1 MSCFRRY
8 WSWIDGDN
16 DDGDDD
22 DGEYDVDG
30 EEYDQ
35 SQYKEITSKQC
46 SSIAV
51 IKFLHQHIE
60 YSIYIYH
67 THDSASACRCSQHD
81 HDPHLCWSDHILPT
95 RTLCRTCPSHAP
107 DRKTGRHSNHTPL
120 IACPSYYE

>member
-8 WSWIDGDN
+8 WSWIDDDN

-22 DGEYDVDG
+22 GDDDDDEYDGDGEDD
-30 EEYDQ
+30 DQ

-60 YSIYIYH
+60 YSIYNIII
-67 THDSASACRCSQHD
+67 
-81 HDPHLCWSDHILPT
+81 HI
-95 RTLCRTCPSHAP
+95 
-107 DRKTGRHSNHTPL
+107 
-120 IACPSYYE
+120 SYT

>member
-8 WSWIDGDN
+8 WSWIDDDN

-22 DGEYDVDG
+22 DGEYDGDS
-30 EEYDQ
+30 DDDDL

-60 YSIYIYH
+60 YSIYNIII
-67 THDSASACRCSQHD
+67 
-81 HDPHLCWSDHILPT
+81 HI
-95 RTLCRTCPSHAP
+95 
-107 DRKTGRHSNHTPL
+107 
-120 IACPSYYE
+120 SYT

>member
-60 YSIYIYH
+60 YSIYNIII
-67 THDSASACRCSQHD
+67 
-81 HDPHLCWSDHILPT
+81 HI
-95 RTLCRTCPSHAP
+95 
-107 DRKTGRHSNHTPL
+107 
-120 IACPSYYE
+120 SYT